1 MIHAFSFLAAA
12 AVSWL
17 LVSASYGDTFVFSVD
32 LAATDK
38 PQAWTHRVAE
48 AGDYQIGMAWA
59 EVLSAGEL
67 EVKIMADGREVRT
80 FPARRGLAPCRLDTR
95 VEKLK
100 EGDEIT
106 VTATPKN
113 AIQCLRKNSFFC
125 IFAGLAF
132 LLGFLKSGFFV
143 LGAFL
148 SDTSGYMP
156 APMVPDRGILC

>member
-17 LVSASYGDTFVFSVD
+17 LVSASYGDTPLTKPGDTFVFSVD

-80 FPARRGLAPCRLDTR
+80 IPARRGLAPCRLDTR

-113 AIQCLRKNSFFC
+113 AIQCLRKKNSFFC

-143 LGAFL
+143 
-148 SDTSGYMP
+148 
-156 APMVPDRGILC
+156 